1 MECPHCGSKSQ
12 TRSTGTPSISDNGAV
27 LTENFTCGCGTYFSA
42 YYERNEVGAWEWV
55 CTQTHFTDKS
65 FAKKF
70 KELKSK

>member
-12 TRSTGTPSISDNGAV
+12 TRSTGAPSISSNGAV

-55 CTQTHFTDKS
+55 LTQTHFTDKN
-65 FAKKF
+65 FAKDWRV
-70 KELKSK
+70 ESK